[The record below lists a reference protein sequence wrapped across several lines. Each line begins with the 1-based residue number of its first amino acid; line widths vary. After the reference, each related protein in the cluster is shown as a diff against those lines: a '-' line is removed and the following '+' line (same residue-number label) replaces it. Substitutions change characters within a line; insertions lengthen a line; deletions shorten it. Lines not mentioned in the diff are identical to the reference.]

1 MRKPLIV
8 IVDDEV
14 LIHELARNILGS
26 EYELKAYASGDD
38 CIASGMAGLAD
49 LILLDVKMPVKGG
62 MEVMKELRADPKTAG
77 VPVIFLTG
85 DDRRDTEVEG
95 FKAGAWDFVRKPFA
109 AEVLRQRV
117 RHTVELFRLQN
128 DLQRE
133 VAIQTLKV
141 EHLSEEI
148 MIALAKAVDAK
159 DHYTNGHSVRVAG
172 YAALLALKLGMNE
185 EEQYKIHSLGLL
197 HDVGKIG
204 VPGEIINKP
213 SRLTDEE
220 FDQIKK
226 HTTMGYNIL
235 KTITELPELATGA
248 RWHHEKYDGSGYPD
262 GRAGEDIPYAARI
275 ICVADCY
282 DAMTSNRS
290 YSTIREQ
297 DKVRSEFV
305 RCSGTQ
311 FDPKIA
317 EKMTV
322 LIDEDTGYLMNEKGY
337 GRSAAASNA
346 ALLIARRHREM

>member
-1 MRKPLIV
+1 M
-8 IVDDEV
+8 
-14 LIHELARNILGS
+14 
-26 EYELKAYASGDD
+26 
-38 CIASGMAGLAD
+38 
-49 LILLDVKMPVKGG
+49 
-62 MEVMKELRADPKTAG
+62 
-77 VPVIFLTG
+77 
-85 DDRRDTEVEG
+85 
-95 FKAGAWDFVRKPFA
+95 
-109 AEVLRQRV
+109 RQRV
-117 RHTVELFRLQN
+117 RHTVELFRLLN